1 MAYADSNVVPIPE
14 PLSTAE
20 QEKILPDDRKWTDD
34 YALSVVKSDWA
45 YAESYRIN
53 AHDWRYRNANE
64 LYLAWAGQRYWDGT
78 RVPRSSLGMYVV
90 FEQVEAMLPKVI
102 SAVTSTNSYHF
113 QAEMGEE
120 DERIPEA
127 WKELVSNQLD
137 EINFREQIQQCV
149 KSMEIYGNG
158 VIEVGWEE
166 YEDEYIH
173 FEEKRKAAKIVTV
186 QHPTAG
192 MINVPTGIQSE
203 FKRVVTRETKG
214 RPYVRYVSLIDFYVD
229 PACESVIIQNG
240 AGYVIKRVYMS
251 AGKLKSFKGQEGFRI
266 PDDQYITT
274 LTRSKSTAQQDVS
287 KLSTELF
294 RYNMWNPSQDYTSD
308 PAQRKL
314 AVIEYTTP
322 TRKIWWLQGGEQSQ
336 SIVYNAIN
344 KYGMINYFAVPYANV
359 LDRWH
364 GLSIADVA
372 EGEQR
377 LQTAIINAR
386 IDELALAIHKPM
398 VKRRGVTIPQYQ
410 LKVRPGVVIETENPE
425 GDIMQLEASNITQQ
439 AFIEVEASDRRV
451 QRATGM
457 SDLAALGTPSSG
469 GNSANRTATGVNT
482 QLSATQGRVT
492 YIVENIESMIIEP
505 AVNMIIRLNR
515 KFMDIKTA
523 VNWLKVDKR
532 FQGLD
537 PKKVLNTRVT
547 AECRASTKMAAKSNF
562 LQLLPMLAQVW
573 LNPELLQMMAQQ
585 TDKTFD
591 AEEFMHMTLDA
602 LNYSPRNPLIVDLT
616 PQQKQAAQQPP
627 AAEALKAQIAQ
638 QKMQSDQ
645 QIDDK
650 RQRSKMLETILKE
663 LLGAHTEHSR
673 MDNEMQRHSMDT
685 HMEAQRHSMDSR
697 LELAKLLAEMHSG
710 QQDRELAMEQA
721 KQQKKQNSSGD

>member
-1 MAYADSNVVPIPE
+1 MAYADQGSTPVPE
-14 PLSTAE
+14 PLTSD
-20 QEKILPDDRKWTDD
+20 QQRKILAEDAKWTDN

-45 YAESYRIN
+45 YAESYRTN
-53 AHDWRYRNANE
+53 AHDWRYRNAME

-90 FEQVEAMLPKVI
+90 FEQVEAMLPKVV
-102 SAVTSTNSYHF
+102 SAVTSTDSFHYHS
-113 QAEMGEE
+113 EMGEE
-120 DERIPEA
+120 DENIPLA
-127 WKELVSNQLD
+127 WKEMITKQLD

-158 VIEVGWEE
+158 VIEVGWEN
-166 YEDEYIH
+166 YEDDYIT
-173 FEEKRKAAKIVTV
+173 FNRKVIPAKTAFM

-192 MINVPTGIQSE
+192 PVQISTQTKEE
-203 FKRVVTRETKG
+203 FTRKIVREKKG

-229 PACESVIIQNG
+229 PSCESVVLQEG

-251 AGKLKSFKGQEGFRI
+251 AGKLKDLKDVEGFNI
-266 PDDQYITT
+266 PSDEV
-274 LTRSKSTAQQDVS
+274 LTNLSKSKSTANQDVT
-287 KLSTELF
+287 KLSAELF

-308 PAQRKL
+308 PAQKRI

-322 TRKIWWLQGGEQSQ
+322 NRKVWWLQGSDH
-336 SIVYNAIN
+336 IIYNQKN
-344 KYGMINYFAVPYANV
+344 QYGIINYFSVPYANV

-364 GLSIADVA
+364 GLAISDVA

-425 GDIMQLEASNITQQ
+425 GDLHQLEASNITQQ

-451 QRATGM
+451 QRTTGM

-505 AVNMIIRLNR
+505 AINFVIRLNR
-515 KFMDIKTA
+515 KFMDTKTA
-523 VNWLKVDKR
+523 ANWLKIDPR
-532 FQGLD
+532 FQKID
-537 PKKVLNTRVT
+537 PLRAMNTLVT
-547 AECRASTKMAAKSNF
+547 AECRASTKMAARANF
-562 LQLLPMLAQVW
+562 LQMLPILGQAW
-573 LNPELLQMMAQQ
+573 LNPELLQMLGQQ
-585 TDKTFD
+585 SQKTLNV
-591 AEEFMHMTLDA
+591 EEFMYMTMDA
-602 LNYSPRNPLIVDLT
+602 LNYSPRNPLIIDLT
-616 PQQKQAAQQPP
+616 QQQMQAMQQPP
-627 AAEALKAQIAQ
+627 PAEQLKAQIAQ
-638 QKMQSDQ
+638 GQQQSDQ
-645 QIDDK
+645 QINE
-650 RQRSKMLETILKE
+650 QRVTSKFMETMFKA
-663 LLGAHTEHSR
+663 LLDAHTEHSR
-673 MDNEMQRHSMDT
+673 MDNEMQQHSDNFKL
-685 HMEAQRHSMDSR
+685 EAG
-697 LELAKLLAEMHSG
+697 KLIAGLHG
-710 QQDRELAMEQA
+710 DQLDRESDL
-721 KQQKKQNSSGD
+721 QQTRIQSKNKGNKS